1 MSLSLSRRQ
10 YLVGSTNLCV
20 LINFSLF
27 ATSRQDV
34 EKRHRKSL
42 CVAHST
48 SKGGVK
54 EAGDKTGIKIQTVQ
68 PSPRSSSDWLGTLL
82 LTARTVSTAAEA
94 FPYLKGVTVKK
105 NREALKGL
113 CGNVMEII
121 TIVRDQIS
129 FHGDTAA
136 VKFRVYVVPSRTHGD
151 YGYNFQVHKVLTVI
165 SPVDPPPPVKQGVN
179 TCPPPSRV
187 FHGRKPILNQ
197 MRSYFMQTAEKR
209 QHIFLLHGLGG
220 AGKTQIGLKFVQDV
234 SFHIL
239 ITSRNPGLGVHAGAH
254 ALVSDMEETEAV
266 ELLLK
271 SAAQEITLKNKDIA
285 ADIVKSQ
292 GLVVFSACHNPSG
305 SIHCKVRSPQ
315 QLLDIIYCKSGTT
328 AQRKPTQSMMNMLGQ
343 WISEQ
348 IFSNALNMKPFL
360 GTQVKKNSK
369 NHVIFFHTT
378 WDPSGPGSLNFMH
391 ITNELRA
398 YSLITFNS
406 ETNTFRSI
414 HLSTAGVE
422 NRLDT
427 EPDFNLEFGSLY
439 LYSAR
444 VQKAEQLQVASLV
457 KHKKTLGEDHPET
470 LKAMRNLANT
480 YHKLG
485 QFNDAKKLQTIVLEK
500 QKTALG
506 TDDPQTLM
514 TWQKQILG
522 EDHRNTIVSMS
533 NLGWIFHSLDRLKE
547 AEEIQSAAIEKGKR
561 LLGHEDSLTIW
572 TWEPGRKILGEDH
585 PNALW
590 TMGNLALTYKEQ
602 GHLKMAQEIQVV
614 VLEKKKRILGDQ
626 HPETVRAK
634 AELDSTCTALARFNG
649 MR

>member
-1 MSLSLSRRQ
+1 
-10 YLVGSTNLCV
+10 
-20 LINFSLF
+20 
-27 ATSRQDV
+27 
-34 EKRHRKSL
+34 
-42 CVAHST
+42 
-48 SKGGVK
+48 
-54 EAGDKTGIKIQTVQ
+54 
-68 PSPRSSSDWLGTLL
+68 
-82 LTARTVSTAAEA
+82 
-94 FPYLKGVTVKK
+94 
-105 NREALKGL
+105 
-113 CGNVMEII
+113 
-121 TIVRDQIS
+121 
-129 FHGDTAA
+129 
-136 VKFRVYVVPSRTHGD
+136 
-151 YGYNFQVHKVLTVI
+151 
-165 SPVDPPPPVKQGVN
+165 
-179 TCPPPSRV
+179 
-187 FHGRKPILNQ
+187 

-234 SFHIL
+234 SFHFSNMFHLDMSTTETIETGFKNMAIKKNVGKSLQDALRWLSDESQGWLLFFDNADDPQINLNEYFPKCNHGSIL

-285 ADIVKSQ
+285 ADIVKVS
-292 GLVVFSACHNPSG
+292 PSVHTI
-305 SIHCKVRSPQ
+305 IHALWYFP
-315 QLLDIIYCKSGTT
+315 LAIIQAGAFIAKSGVLSSYLTLYT
-328 AQRKPTQSMMNMLGQ
+328 ANRARLLSEKPTQSHDEYAWTVYTTWQMSFEKLSKPARKLLQLCSFLHHQG
-343 WISEQ
+343 ISEQ
-348 IFSNALNMKPFL
+348 IFSNATKYETIPGHPSEEELQEPRNFL
-360 GTQVKKNSK
+360 SHYLGP
-369 NHVIFFHTT
+369 IGA
-378 WDPSGPGSLNFMH
+378 WDPLNFMH

-406 ETNTFRSI
+406 ETNTFSI
-414 HLSTAGVE
+414 HPLVHSWSRSMLSNEAAYHHCMVGILGMCLANMDWGEKETTSLWLMPHLE
-422 NRLDT
+422 SLLQNRLDT

-444 VQKAEQLQVASLV
+444 VQKAEQLQ
-457 KHKKTLGEDHPET
+457 
-470 LKAMRNLANT
+470 
-480 YHKLG
+480 
-485 QFNDAKKLQTIVLEK
+485 TIVLEK

-514 TWQKQILG
+514 TMGNLAGTCVELGQFKDAETLTTAVLKKQKQILG

-572 TWEPGRKILGEDH
+572 TMGNLGSTYRNMGQLKLAEELELSALETQRKILGEDH